1 MTWQEKATRQ
11 VTGTLPPTQGNALVE
26 YMKAAS
32 SLEGSESVFR
42 RIAQAAKARDIGAIL
57 DYVAEIRFGLTFA
70 ELQFHTAFEP
80 LGRKGPDLSV
90 SRNNESAFVEVKRI
104 RPRLTGDQLVTRSG
118 DDNELV
124 QYGNPEMAVK
134 TIEDELL
141 AKFGQV
147 KLGTGIVAFWSD
159 SITFEDIE
167 FELAIGHIQ
176 GDAEQGIYRVPEG
189 LLFSIY
195 ASDWTSAGGQ
205 QVHCAALKS
214 VSEPFSTWMEEL
226 RSATVTKLAF

>member
-1 MTWQEKATRQ
+1 MTWQGKAIRQ
-11 VTGTLPPTQGNALVE
+11 VRETLELTQGNALVD

-32 SLEGSESVFR
+32 SLQGSESVFR
-42 RIAQAAKARDIGAIL
+42 RIAEAAKAEDIGAIW
-57 DYVAEIRFGLTFA
+57 DYFAEIRFGLTFA
-70 ELQFHTAFEP
+70 GLQFDTTFEP

-90 SRNNESAFVEVKRI
+90 SRNRQSACIEVKRL
-104 RPRLTGDQLVTRSG
+104 RPRAKGDQLVTRGG
-118 DDNELV
+118 DENELV

-147 KLGTGIVAFWSD
+147 KVGIGIVAFWSD

-167 FELAIGHIQ
+167 FELAIRHIQ
-176 GDAEQGIYRVPEG
+176 RDAEKGIHRVPDG
-189 LLFSIY
+189 LLFCMY
-195 ASDWTSAGGQ
+195 ASGWTSTGGQ
-205 QVHCAALKS
+205 QLYCAALKP

-226 RSATVTKLAF
+226 RTARAT

>member
-1 MTWQEKATRQ
+1 M
-11 VTGTLPPTQGNALVE
+11 
-26 YMKAAS
+26 
-32 SLEGSESVFR
+32 
-42 RIAQAAKARDIGAIL
+42 

-70 ELQFHTAFEP
+70 ELQFRSAFEP

-90 SRNNESAFVEVKRI
+90 SRNNQSAFVEVKRI
-104 RPRLTGDQLVTRSG
+104 RPRLKGDQLVPRSG
-118 DDNELV
+118 DENELV

-167 FELAIGHIQ
+167 FELAIRHIQ
-176 GDAEQGIYRVPEG
+176 RDAEKGVYRVPEG
-189 LLFSIY
+189 LLFSIF
-195 ASDWTSAGGQ
+195 ASRWTSAGGQ
-205 QVHCAALKS
+205 QLHCAALRP
-214 VSEPFSTWMEEL
+214 VSEPFWTWMDEL
-226 RSATVTKLAF
+226 RTATVTKPAFYGPRSV